1 MNGIQGAPCPADPTP
16 GLFGID
22 MITITSPQNQKIKD
36 VIKLRDS
43 KARRQTGLFV
53 LEGAREIS
61 RALDSTYILKSLYVC
76 HDVLSPEAR
85 ELTSQIDERLKLN
98 ITMEVFSKLAV
109 REGSDGLVAVLEQK
123 SFDLSSIPDKP
134 DPWLLVLENI
144 EKPGN
149 FGALARS
156 ADGAGIDAI
165 VILDPKADPFN
176 PNALRASVGA
186 LFSRP
191 LIVTDHE
198 TFAAYCARKKI
209 RIVTASPFA
218 KDFHFQADL
227 RGPLALVLGSEAW
240 GLSPVWQKLE
250 NIPVKIPMQGLAD
263 SLNVSVAG
271 AVILYEA
278 LRQRW
283 S

>member
-1 MNGIQGAPCPADPTP
+1 
-16 GLFGID
+16 

-36 VIKLRDS
+36 VIKLRES

-53 LEGAREIS
+53 LEGAREID
-61 RALDSTYILKSLYVC
+61 RALASSYVLKSLYVC
-76 HDVLSPEAR
+76 HEVLSPEAR
-85 ELTSQIDERLKLN
+85 DLGDRLDERLKLN
-98 ITMEVFSKLAV
+98 ITSEVFAKLAV
-109 REGSDGLVAVLEQK
+109 REGSDGLVAVFEQRT
-123 SFDLSSIPDKP
+123 FDFTSLPNKP

-156 ADGAGIDAI
+156 ADGAGVDAI
-165 VILDPKADPFN
+165 VVLDPKADPYN

-186 LFSRP
+186 LFTRP

-198 TFAAYCARKKI
+198 SFAAYCAAKKI
-209 RIVTASPFA
+209 RILTASPFA
-218 KDFHFQADL
+218 ESYHFQADL
-227 RGPLALVLGSEAW
+227 RGPLAIVLGSEAW
-240 GLSPVWQKLE
+240 GLSPAWSKLE

-283 S
+283 TS

>member
-1 MNGIQGAPCPADPTP
+1 
-16 GLFGID
+16 

-36 VIKLRDS
+36 VIKLRES

-61 RALDSTYILKSLYVC
+61 RALASAYVLKTLYIC
-76 HDVLSPEAR
+76 HEVLSPYAR
-85 ELTSQIDERLKLN
+85 ELLLRIEERLKLH
-98 ITMEVFSKLAV
+98 ITTEVFAKLAV

-123 SFDLSSIPDKP
+123 TFGLEHLPDKA

-156 ADGAGIDAI
+156 ADGAGVDAI
-165 VILDPKADPFN
+165 VVLDPKADPYN

-186 LFSRP
+186 LFTRP

-198 TFAAYCARKKI
+198 SFADYCGQKRI
-209 RIVTASPFA
+209 RILTASPLA
-218 KDFHFQADL
+218 QAYHFQVDL
-227 RGPLALVLGSEAW
+227 KGPLAIVLGSEAW

-283 S
+283 TS

>member
-1 MNGIQGAPCPADPTP
+1 
-16 GLFGID
+16 
-22 MITITSPQNQKIKD
+22 MITIASSQNQKIKE
-36 VIKLRDS
+36 VIKLRES
-43 KARRQTGLFV
+43 KARRQSGLFV
-53 LEGAREIS
+53 LEGAREIA
-61 RALDSTYILKSLYVC
+61 RALDSGYALRSLYVC
-76 HDVLSPEAR
+76 HEVLSAEAR
-85 ELTSQIDERLKLN
+85 DLAFRIDDRLKLN
-98 ITMEVFSKLAV
+98 ITVEVFAKLVV

-123 SFDLSSIPDKP
+123 VFDFSSIPDTA

-156 ADGAGIDAI
+156 ADGAGVDAI
-165 VILDPKADPFN
+165 VVLDPKADLYN

-191 LIVTDHE
+191 LIVCDHDE
-198 TFAAYCARKKI
+198 FAAYCARKKV
-209 RIVTASPFA
+209 RILTASPLA
-218 KDFHFQADL
+218 EAFHFQADL
-227 RGPLALVLGSEAW
+227 RGPLAVVLGSEAW
-240 GLSPVWQKLE
+240 GLSPAWQKLE
-250 NIPVKIPMQGLAD
+250 NIPVKIPMRGLAD

-283 S
+283 KS